1 MGPNAAQPDDAR
13 SVTRS
18 LQHLVA
24 VAPNRSEYLYCNLMY
39 TAASYLVEQK
49 SGLSFSDFLHANFF
63 QPLRMQ
69 STYLQPHAARSN
81 GLSHLLA
88 TGYSWNKKGNKYTP
102 MPCHD
107 SPEAQGAGRII
118 SSANDYILW
127 VRALMNC
134 HDPVTKSMYDGMIKK
149 RISQSPP
156 GDSGEDEGENEHDHE
171 PPQTF
176 AGAGVEILEY
186 NGHVMV
192 SHDGLDLGFGATH
205 FFLPEQ
211 KFGAV
216 IFGNSNNASNV
227 ARLIKYKLADWV
239 TAGIEKRYS
248 SLLEGVSSSES
259 DEDEGDEKD
268 ENDFTDVENEMID
281 ELCADGGVRS
291 DQTLALSTYTGEYWN
306 GGYKGIKVTQKQ
318 GRLFVDARDRSVGFT
333 LEFRHICN
341 QAKYIAYMVETS
353 EQDVRAPLKAEFVLE
368 GEKAVQLGLTLED
381 AWDGY
386 VWFKRVDAVDI

>member
-18 LQHLVA
+18 LRHLVA

-259 DEDEGDEKD
+259 DEDEEDEKD